1 MIQGYAGICR
11 DMQGYAGGGRRRR
24 QEEEAGVHMYMHLSR
39 AYVYAHKLLRTRKNI
54 LACSI

>member
-11 DMQGYAGGGRRRR
+11 DMEEEAGGGGRRRR
-24 QEEEAGVHMYMHLSR
+24 QEEAGVITLSR